1 MKRKLPKIP
10 IGLRTVKTAVAVIL
24 SMIVVDLYGATSSK
38 LIFAML
44 GAMAAVQPT
53 FKESLESCITQI
65 LGVLWGA
72 LAGVVLL
79 ALKLP
84 PLVAIGIG
92 IVLVI
97 TLYNALRIRYSPA
110 LACIILVTLCITEEV
125 KPIVYAAGRIWDTAI
140 GLSIGLLIN
149 TLVFPY
155 DNSRQIR
162 ATVKSLDRELLRFLE
177 DMFDG
182 DENLPDPAEMT
193 HRIDTMSAQLTV
205 FSNQRLFLRLRRQK
219 AQLEKFRLCQKKARE
234 LLARMEVLSSM
245 GRPGRLNEESRRR
258 LEACGAQIRDQRSL
272 DAVTERD
279 VVTNYH
285 IAQILR
291 LRRELLDALPSKTE
305 VSSK

>member
-1 MKRKLPKIP
+1 MKKLPRLH
-10 IGLRTVKTAVAVIL
+10 IGLRTLKTVAAVII
-24 SMIVVDLYGATSSK
+24 SMLVVELYGTTTSK

-44 GAMAAVQPT
+44 GAMAAMEPT
-53 FKESLESCITQI
+53 FTDSLQACITQI
-65 LGVLWGA
+65 VGVFLGAVAGVL
-72 LAGVVLL
+72 LQMLP
-79 ALKLP
+79 LP
-84 PLVAIGIG
+84 PLVATGIG
-92 IVLVI
+92 LVLVI
-97 TLYNALRIRYSPA
+97 TLYNLLHIRFSPSLPCFIVVMVCTTPDVVPMEYAL
-110 LACIILVTLCITEEV
+110 
-125 KPIVYAAGRIWDTAI
+125 GRIWDTAI

-177 DMFDG
+177 DMFDV
-182 DENLPDPAEMT
+182 DEDLPDPAEMT

-258 LEACGAQIRDQRSL
+258 LEACGAQIRDQRPL

>member
-1 MKRKLPKIP
+1 MKKLPRLP
-10 IGLRTVKTAVAVIL
+10 IGLRTIKTVAAVII
-24 SMIVVDLYGATSSK
+24 SMLVVELYGTTTSK

-44 GAMAAVQPT
+44 GAMAAMEPT
-53 FKESLESCITQI
+53 FTDSLQACVTQI
-65 LGVLWGA
+65 VGVFFGA
-72 LAGVVLL
+72 LAGVVLQML
-79 ALKLP
+79 PLP
-84 PLVAIGIG
+84 PLVATGIG

-97 TLYNALRIRYSPA
+97 TVYNGLRVRFSPSLPCFIVVMICTTPDVVPMEYAL
-110 LACIILVTLCITEEV
+110 
-125 KPIVYAAGRIWDTAI
+125 GRIWDSAI

-162 ATVKSLDRELLRFLE
+162 STVKSLDRELLRFLE

-182 DENLPDPAEMT
+182 DEKLPDPAEMT
-193 HRIDTMSAQLTV
+193 RRIDTMSAQLTV
-205 FSNQRLFLRLRRQK
+205 FSNQRLFLKLRRQK

-258 LEACGAQIRDQRSL
+258 LEACGAQIRDQRPL

-291 LRRELLDALPSKTE
+291 LRRELLDALPSKAE